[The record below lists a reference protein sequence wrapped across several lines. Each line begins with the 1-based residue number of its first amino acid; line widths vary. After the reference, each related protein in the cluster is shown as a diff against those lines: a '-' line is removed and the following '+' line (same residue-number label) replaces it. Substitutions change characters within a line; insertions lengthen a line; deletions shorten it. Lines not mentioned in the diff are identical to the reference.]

1 MTAEMKR
8 TGAVIGGEG
17 NGGVIVPDLH
27 YGRDALIGIALF
39 LSSIAESGKKV
50 SALRESLPRYSIS
63 KNRIE
68 LSDKDLIDKVLE
80 EVKKAYAS
88 ERITD
93 IDGVKIDF
101 DRERMWV
108 HLRRSNTEPIIRVY
122 SEAEDEAGAERIASD
137 VISMVKTI
145 IG

>member
-1 MTAEMKR
+1 M
-8 TGAVIGGEG
+8 
-17 NGGVIVPDLH
+17 
-27 YGRDALIGIALF
+27 
-39 LSSIAESGKKV
+39 
-50 SALRESLPRYSIS
+50 
-63 KNRIE
+63 
-68 LSDKDLIDKVLE
+68 SDKDLIDKVLE

-93 IDGVKIDF
+93 IDGVRIDF

-137 VISMVKTI
+137 IIAMVETTI
-145 IG
+145 G